1 MVLSP
6 FLIISYFVDRRFKFN
21 FDIFDFRAKTPLATG
36 VLSRYQTSGQRQR
49 VVSFEEAA
57 SRDGRLF

>member
-6 FLIISYFVDRRFKFN
+6 FLIISYFFVDRRFKFN
-21 FDIFDFRAKTPLATG
+21 FDFRAKTPMGYPDIKL
-36 VLSRYQTSGQRQR
+36 QTSGQRQR

-57 SRDGRLF
+57 SRGGRLF